1 MNKNYYKVKC
11 KCGHVGRKYYIAIDF
26 PVIARNGK
34 EAAEIARRIPRCK
47 HHHKDCV
54 LEVTT
59 ISYEEFLYLYKNNNE
74 DPYLKCGSVQE
85 QRDIDLSDRLVE
97 ENRFEPITRENSR
110 HKVFSGKT
118 KIRKPKRFVRFN
130 WFEERNVFAFE

>member
-11 KCGHVGRKYYIAIDF
+11 KCGHVGRSHYIAIDF
-26 PVIARNGK
+26 PVTASSGK

-54 LEVTT
+54 LEVTK
-59 ISYEEFLYLYKNNNE
+59 ISYEEYICIYKDNNE
-74 DPYLKCGSVQE
+74 DPYLKCGSIQE
-85 QRDIDLSDRLVE
+85 QRDIDISDRLVE
-97 ENRFEPITRENSR
+97 ETCPEQIIREDSR

-118 KIRKPKRFVRFN
+118 KIRNPKKFVKFN
-130 WFEERNVFAFE
+130 WFEERKVFVFE